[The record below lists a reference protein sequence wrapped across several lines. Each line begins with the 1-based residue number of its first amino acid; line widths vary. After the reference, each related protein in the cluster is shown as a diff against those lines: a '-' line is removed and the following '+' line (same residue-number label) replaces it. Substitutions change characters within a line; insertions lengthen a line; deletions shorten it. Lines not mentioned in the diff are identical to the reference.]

1 MLTAYE
7 QGSTI
12 VIVPLRAR
20 ARPTV
25 TAPWRSLSEDVAWAG
40 DDLPGRLA

>member
-7 QGSTI
+7 QASTV

-20 ARPTV
+20 ARPIR
-25 TAPWRSLSEDVAWAG
+25 TALWGSSSEDVAWAG
-40 DDLPGRLA
+40 DDTPGRPA

>member
-7 QGSTI
+7 QGSTV

-20 ARPTV
+20 AHPTA
-25 TAPWRSLSEDVAWAG
+25 TAPWRSRSEDVAWAG
-40 DDLPGRLA
+40 DDRPGGLA

>member
-7 QGSTI
+7 QGSTV
-12 VIVPLRAR
+12 VIVPLRAPV
-20 ARPTV
+20 RPTATV
-25 TAPWRSLSEDVAWAG
+25 PWRSPSEDVAWAG

>member
-7 QGSTI
+7 QGSTV

-20 ARPTV
+20 ARPTA
-25 TAPWRSLSEDVAWAG
+25 TAPWTSPSEDVAWAG
-40 DDLPGRLA
+40 DELPGRLA

>member
-7 QGSTI
+7 QGSTV
-12 VIVPLRAR
+12 VIMPLTAR
-20 ARPTV
+20 ARPTAA
-25 TAPWRSLSEDVAWAG
+25 APWRLPSEDVAWAG